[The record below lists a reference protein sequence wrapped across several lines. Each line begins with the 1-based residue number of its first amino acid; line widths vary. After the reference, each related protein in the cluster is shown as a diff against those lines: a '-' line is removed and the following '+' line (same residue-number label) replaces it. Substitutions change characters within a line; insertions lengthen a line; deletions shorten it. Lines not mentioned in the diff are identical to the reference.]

1 LELSRTALL
10 ASLDRKV
17 EEMDD
22 IKSSRSSF
30 GERGMDRKQVYRD
43 ITVLSLEQALAL
55 PYGTY
60 RLVQEGMRVIRIES
74 PLRGDPNRY
83 VGDEA
88 LGESGMNSYF
98 LPVNAGKE
106 SITLN
111 LKEEEGKRI
120 LYDLIRSLNV
130 DIFASNQI
138 PRNYAKLG
146 IDYETLR
153 EVKENI
159 IWVGVTGYGRDIFE
173 PAYDPIIQAE
183 CGLMEINGEMGRSPV
198 NIGVPIVDMGAG
210 EHVYGQIMRALFEKE
225 LTGEAKRVD
234 VSLFESG
241 LSWLGTHLPVAMS
254 FGIEISRRGNTHQ
267 FFAPVCL
274 YETKDGWVYIAIGTD
289 RQWESLVS
297 LGEYQHLDKAEYKTN
312 SGRSAD
318 SEHIIREIQKV
329 ARGRKS
335 EELLKEMRSAGIVAG
350 RAKTLSEVSQD
361 PMVKKKGLTSK
372 DMRTETEIFLASA
385 PLITPYLESVGRRL
399 PFPPR
404 LGEHNEA
411 IYGGNLGMSENRI
424 AELKERGMI

>member
-1 LELSRTALL
+1 
-10 ASLDRKV
+10 
-17 EEMDD
+17 
-22 IKSSRSSF
+22 
-30 GERGMDRKQVYRD
+30 MDRKQVYRD

-146 IDYETLR
+146 IHYQTLR
-153 EVKENI
+153 EVKEDL
-159 IWVGVTGYGRDIFE
+159 IWVGLTGYGSDVFE
-173 PAYDPIIQAE
+173 PAYDPVIQAE
-183 CGLMEINGEMGRSPV
+183 CGLIEINGEPERSPM

-210 EHVYGQIMRALFEKE
+210 EHVYGQVMKALFEKK
-225 LTGEAKRVD
+225 LTGEGKRVD

-241 LSWLGTHLPVAMS
+241 LSWLGTHLPMTMS
-254 FGIEISRRGNTHQ
+254 FDTEISRRGNTHQ

-274 YETKDGWVYIAIGTD
+274 YETKDGWVYIAIGND

-312 SGRSAD
+312 SGRCGD

-329 ARGRKS
+329 VREKTG
-335 EELLKEMRSAGIVAG
+335 EELVAQMRSAGVVAG
-350 RAKTLSEVSQD
+350 KARTLSEVSND
-361 PMVKKKGLTSK
+361 TMVQGKKLTTK
-372 DMRTETEIFLASA
+372 DVRTDTEIALGSA
-385 PLITPYLESVGRRL
+385 PLITPYLESVRRRL

>member
-1 LELSRTALL
+1 
-10 ASLDRKV
+10 V
-17 EEMDD
+17 EEVDD
-22 IKSSRSSF
+22 IQSSKSSF
-30 GERGMDRKQVYRD
+30 WEKGMDKQQIYSD

-88 LGESGMNSYF
+88 FEERGMNSYF

-138 PRNYAKLG
+138 PRNYTKLG
-146 IDYETLR
+146 IDYESLR
-153 EVKENI
+153 GVKEDI
-159 IWVGVTGYGRDIFE
+159 IWVGVTGYGPDIFE
-173 PAYDPIIQAE
+173 PAYDPVIQAE
-183 CGLMEINGEMGRSPV
+183 CGLIEMNGEQGRSPL
-198 NIGVPIVDMGAG
+198 NIGVPIVNMGAG
-210 EHVYGQIMRALFEKE
+210 EHVYGQVMKALFEKKS
-225 LTGEAKRVD
+225 TGKGKRID
-234 VSLFESG
+234 ISLFESG
-241 LSWLGTHLPVAMS
+241 LSWLGTHLPLAMS
-254 FGIEISRRGNTHQ
+254 FGTEISRRGNTHQ

-274 YETKDGWVYIAIGTD
+274 YETKDGWVYIAIGND
-289 RQWESLVS
+289 RQWESLVG
-297 LGEYQHLDKAEYKTN
+297 LPGCEHLDKLEYKTN

-318 SEHIIREIQKV
+318 SDHIIQEIQKV
-329 ARGRKS
+329 IREKKS
-335 EELLKEMRSAGIVAG
+335 QELVEQMRSAGIVAG
-350 RAKTLSEVSQD
+350 RARTLREVSGD

-372 DMRTETEIFLASA
+372 DVRTETEITLASA
-385 PLITPYLESVGRRL
+385 PLITPYLESVGQHL

-411 IYGGNLGMSENRI
+411 IYGGDLRMSRNRI

>member
-1 LELSRTALL
+1 
-10 ASLDRKV
+10 
-17 EEMDD
+17 
-22 IKSSRSSF
+22 
-30 GERGMDRKQVYRD
+30 MDRKQVYRD

-146 IDYETLR
+146 IHYQTLR
-153 EVKENI
+153 EVKEDI
-159 IWVGVTGYGRDIFE
+159 IWVGLTGYGSDVFE
-173 PAYDPIIQAE
+173 PAYDPVIQAE
-183 CGLMEINGEMGRSPV
+183 CGLIEINGEPERSPM

-210 EHVYGQIMRALFEKE
+210 EHVYGQVMKALFEKK
-225 LTGEAKRVD
+225 LTGEGKRVD

-241 LSWLGTHLPVAMS
+241 LSWLGTHLPMTMS
-254 FGIEISRRGNTHQ
+254 FDTEISRRGNTHQ

-274 YETKDGWVYIAIGTD
+274 YETKDGWVYIAIGND

-312 SGRSAD
+312 SGRCGD

-329 ARGRKS
+329 VREKTG
-335 EELLKEMRSAGIVAG
+335 EELVAQMRSAGVVAG
-350 RAKTLSEVSQD
+350 KARTLSEVSND
-361 PMVKKKGLTSK
+361 TMVQEKKLTTK
-372 DMRTETEIFLASA
+372 DVRTDTEIALGSA

>member
-1 LELSRTALL
+1 
-10 ASLDRKV
+10 
-17 EEMDD
+17 
-22 IKSSRSSF
+22 
-30 GERGMDRKQVYRD
+30 MDRQQIYSD

-88 LGESGMNSYF
+88 FEERGMNSYF

-138 PRNYAKLG
+138 PRNYTKLG
-146 IDYETLR
+146 IDHESLR
-153 EVKENI
+153 EAKEDI
-159 IWVGVTGYGRDIFE
+159 IWVGVTGYGPDIFE
-173 PAYDPIIQAE
+173 PTYDPVIQAE
-183 CGLMEINGEMGRSPV
+183 CGLIEMNGEQGRSPL
-198 NIGVPIVDMGAG
+198 NIGVPIVNMGAG
-210 EHVYGQIMRALFEKE
+210 EHVYGQVMKALFEKKS
-225 LTGEAKRVD
+225 TGKGKRID
-234 VSLFESG
+234 ISLFESG
-241 LSWLGTHLPVAMS
+241 LSWLGTHLPLAMS
-254 FGIEISRRGNTHQ
+254 FGTEISRRGNTHQ

-274 YETKDGWVYIAIGTD
+274 YETKDGWVYIAIGND
-289 RQWESLVS
+289 RQWESLVG
-297 LGEYQHLDKAEYKTN
+297 LPGYERLDKLEYKTN

-318 SEHIIREIQKV
+318 SDHIIQEIQKV
-329 ARGRKS
+329 IREKKS
-335 EELLKEMRSAGIVAG
+335 QELVEQMRSAGIVAG
-350 RAKTLSEVSQD
+350 RARTLREVSGD
-361 PMVKKKGLTSK
+361 PVVKKKGLTSK
-372 DMRTETEIFLASA
+372 DVRTETEITLASA
-385 PLITPYLESVGRRL
+385 SLITPYLESVGQHL

-411 IYGGNLGMSENRI
+411 IYGGDLRMSRNRI
-424 AELKERGMI
+424 AELKDRGMI

>member
-1 LELSRTALL
+1 
-10 ASLDRKV
+10 
-17 EEMDD
+17 
-22 IKSSRSSF
+22 
-30 GERGMDRKQVYRD
+30 MDRKQVYRD

-146 IDYETLR
+146 IHYQTLR
-153 EVKENI
+153 EVKEDI
-159 IWVGVTGYGRDIFE
+159 IWIGLTGYGSDVFE
-173 PAYDPIIQAE
+173 PAYDPVIQAE
-183 CGLMEINGEMGRSPV
+183 CGLIEINGEPERSPM

-210 EHVYGQIMRALFEKE
+210 EHVYGQVMKALFEKE
-225 LTGEAKRVD
+225 LTGEGKRVD

-241 LSWLGTHLPVAMS
+241 LSWLGTHLPMTMS
-254 FGIEISRRGNTHQ
+254 FDTEISRRGNTHQ

-274 YETKDGWVYIAIGTD
+274 YETKDGWVYIAIGND

-312 SGRSAD
+312 SGRCGD

-329 ARGRKS
+329 VREKTG
-335 EELLKEMRSAGIVAG
+335 EELVAQMRSAGVVAG
-350 RAKTLSEVSQD
+350 KARTLSEVSND
-361 PMVKKKGLTSK
+361 TMVQEKKLTTK
-372 DMRTETEIFLASA
+372 DVRTDTEIALGSA